1 MKLTQIQREEI
12 LSYLNSIP
20 SLSAQY
26 QRGLVIPLVSSI
38 QEVTQYKSWSP
49 YLGHPISTAFI
60 YKIEDDFRSIL
71 DVWALEISSR
81 YPKLAHILEDR
92 SLFWIKVQVND
103 NDKNQV
109 DVIFSP
115 AIVNMYQGVADFDV
129 FDWSGWT
136 DNMLINFYN
145 DLRGKEYGG

>member
-1 MKLTQIQREEI
+1 MKLSQIEREEI
-12 LSYLNSIP
+12 LAYLESIP

-26 QRGLVIPLVSSI
+26 QQGLVVPLVSRI
-38 QEVTQYKSWSP
+38 QGLLKHTSWGP
-49 YLGHPISTAFI
+49 YHGQPISAAII
-60 YKIEDDFRSIL
+60 YKMENDLRSML
-71 DVWALEISSR
+71 DVWTLEITSR

-92 SLFWIKVQVND
+92 SLFWIRIEV
-103 NDKNQV
+103 DKNLI

-115 AIVNMYQGVADFDV
+115 AIVDMFYGNSCYNV

>member
-1 MKLTQIQREEI
+1 MKLTQIEREEI
-12 LSYLNSIP
+12 LAHLESIP

-26 QRGLVIPLVSSI
+26 QMGLVVPLVSRI
-38 QEVTQYKSWSP
+38 QEVTQYSWSP
-49 YLGHPISTAFI
+49 YYGQPISAAII
-60 YKIEDDFRSIL
+60 YKMEDDFRSIL
-71 DVWALEISSR
+71 DVWALEITSR

-103 NDKNQV
+103 NYKNQI

-115 AIVNMYQGVADFDV
+115 AIINMYQGVSDFDV

-145 DLRGKEYGG
+145 DIRGKEYGG